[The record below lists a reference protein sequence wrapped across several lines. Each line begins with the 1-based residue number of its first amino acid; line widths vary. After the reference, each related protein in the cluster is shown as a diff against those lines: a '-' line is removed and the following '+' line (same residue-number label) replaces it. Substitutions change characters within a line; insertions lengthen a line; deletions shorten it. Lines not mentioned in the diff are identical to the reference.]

1 MLKLLSFKKS
11 SDSSSESHFYFTSLK
26 TEIKSLF
33 GVLRLFVINNLNK
46 NISKNYDEMGIMQDI
61 LKLHTTWGFNIS

>member
-11 SDSSSESHFYFTSLK
+11 SDSHFYFTSLK

-33 GVLRLFVINNLNK
+33 GILRLFVINNLNK
-46 NISKNYDEMGIMQDI
+46 KHISKNYEEIGIMQDI
-61 LKLHTTWGFNIS
+61 LKLHTAWGFNIS

>member
-11 SDSSSESHFYFTSLK
+11 SDSHFYFTSLK

-33 GVLRLFVINNLNK
+33 GILRLFVINNLNET
-46 NISKNYDEMGIMQDI
+46 YFQ
-61 LKLHTTWGFNIS
+61 KL